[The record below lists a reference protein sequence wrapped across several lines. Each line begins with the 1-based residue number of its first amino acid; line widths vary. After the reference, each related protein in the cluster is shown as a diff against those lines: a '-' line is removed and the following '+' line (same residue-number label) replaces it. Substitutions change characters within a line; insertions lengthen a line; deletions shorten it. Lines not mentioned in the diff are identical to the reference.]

1 MTNKTL
7 IKTTMSKTM
16 RYIDDLIAEF
26 KDLLKSDPDFNYD
39 DSKTEFLRWIEET
52 QGTEEIFNILED
64 LINY

>member
-7 IKTTMSKTM
+7 IQIKE
-16 RYIDDLIAEF
+16 LIAEF
-26 KDLLKSDPDFNYD
+26 KDLLNSDQDFNYD

>member
-1 MTNKTL
+1 MTNNTL
-7 IKTTMSKTM
+7 IK
-16 RYIDDLIAEF
+16 IEELITEF
-26 KDLLKSDPDFNYD
+26 KDLLNSDSDFNYD

>member
-7 IKTTMSKTM
+7 TKIEE
-16 RYIDDLIAEF
+16 LIAEF
-26 KDLLKSDPDFNYD
+26 KDLLNSDSDFNYD

>member
-1 MTNKTL
+1 MINKTL
-7 IKTTMSKTM
+7 IK
-16 RYIDDLIAEF
+16 IEELIKEF
-26 KDLLKSDPDFNYD
+26 KDLLNSDQDFNYD

>member
-1 MTNKTL
+1 MTNKIL
-7 IKTTMSKTM
+7 IQ
-16 RYIDDLIAEF
+16 IEELIAEF
-26 KDLLKSDPDFNYD
+26 KDLLNSDQDFNYD

>member
-1 MTNKTL
+1 MTNKT
-7 IKTTMSKTM
+7 M
-16 RYIDDLIAEF
+16 RYVEDLIAEF
-26 KDLLKSDPDFNYD
+26 KDLLKSDDDFNYD

>member
-1 MTNKTL
+1 MTN
-7 IKTTMSKTM
+7 KTM
-16 RYIDDLIAEF
+16 RYINDLIAEF
-26 KDLLKSDPDFNYD
+26 KDLLKNDDVFDYD